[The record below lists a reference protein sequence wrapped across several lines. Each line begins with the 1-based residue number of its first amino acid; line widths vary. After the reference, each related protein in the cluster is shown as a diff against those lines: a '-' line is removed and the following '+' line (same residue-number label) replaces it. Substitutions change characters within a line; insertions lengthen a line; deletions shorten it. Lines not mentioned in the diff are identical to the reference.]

1 MAPLLEVEGLTVVH
15 EGRLSRTILD
25 GVGLRIDDG
34 ETLGIVGESG
44 SGKSVLLT
52 AILGLLAPPWR
63 VAAGSVRLEGRE
75 LLGLGER
82 ALGLIRG
89 KELGLALANPRQHL
103 NPILPVGRQ
112 IANVLRAHG
121 PLSRTQALAKAADI
135 LRSVGIPDPVSR
147 LQAYPH
153 ELSGGMCQRV
163 ILALAIAN
171 APRLLMVD
179 EPTSGLDVTISVQ
192 ILDLLQSSVRELRSG
207 LIVVSRD
214 LGVVAHYCERVAV
227 MRAGRIVEEAPVR
240 AFFAA
245 PRDPYSQRLLQAAAA
260 ARDTDLVAEA
270 GSGGGAFAAA
280 APSAPVL
287 ELDGLVKR
295 FPVKGGRTLTAVND
309 VSLTIARGELVALVG
324 ESGSGKTTVGRC
336 ILRLIEPTA
345 GTVRYLGRDVSLLP
359 QGQFRKLRSRI
370 QMVFQDPFD
379 SMDPRQRVEA
389 ALEEPL
395 RLTGTMSPADRRQRV
410 AELLRLVGLD
420 ASAAG
425 LYPHQMSAGALQ
437 RVGIA
442 RAVATEPDLIVFDEP
457 TSALDV
463 SVRAEI
469 LNLLRDLQRRLG
481 MAYLFISHD
490 LTAVRRL
497 CHRTAILYLGQ
508 LVEIGETEALFANPL
523 HPYSR
528 ALLSSVLYPDPAQV
542 RSPFAL
548 TGEIPSPIDLP
559 TGCPLHTRCPM
570 ATAHCRTVVP
580 PLERKAPGRWLA
592 CLNVPAMTPA
602 ASRPR
607 LQPEELS
614 L

>member
-1 MAPLLEVEGLTVVH
+1 
-15 EGRLSRTILD
+15 
-25 GVGLRIDDG
+25 
-34 ETLGIVGESG
+34 
-44 SGKSVLLT
+44 
-52 AILGLLAPPWR
+52 
-63 VAAGSVRLEGRE
+63 
-75 LLGLGER
+75 
-82 ALGLIRG
+82 
-89 KELGLALANPRQHL
+89 
-103 NPILPVGRQ
+103 
-112 IANVLRAHG
+112 
-121 PLSRTQALAKAADI
+121 
-135 LRSVGIPDPVSR
+135 
-147 LQAYPH
+147 
-153 ELSGGMCQRV
+153 MCQRV

-227 MRAGRIVEEAPVR
+227 MQAGRIVEEAPVR
-240 AFFAA
+240 TFFAA
-245 PRDPYSQRLLQAAAA
+245 PRDPYSRRLLQAAAA

-309 VSLTIARGELVALVG
+309 VSLTIARGESVALVG

-395 RLTGTMSPADRRQRV
+395 RLTGTMSAADRRQRV

-481 MAYLFISHD
+481 HGLPLHLARPHRRAPALPPHRHPLSRPAGRD
-490 LTAVRRL
+490 RRDRGAVRQS
-497 CHRTAILYLGQ
+497 A
-508 LVEIGETEALFANPL
+508 APLFAGP
-523 HPYSR
+523 
-528 ALLSSVLYPDPAQV
+528 ALLGALPRPGAGALALRAHGRDPEPDRPAD
-542 RSPFAL
+542 RL
-548 TGEIPSPIDLP
+548 
-559 TGCPLHTRCPM
+559 
-570 ATAHCRTVVP
+570 
-580 PLERKAPGRWLA
+580 
-592 CLNVPAMTPA
+592 PA
-602 ASRPR
+602 AHPLPDGDRPLQHASCRPWRGRRPAAGSPASTSLSWRRPR
-607 LQPEELS
+607 HGRGFSPRS
-614 L
+614 FA